1 MFTLKA
7 DFRMAWTFIDMIKTD
22 TLEAASDAASRI
34 GDPRLLVFHDPGHQF
49 GRAMARCL
57 GWRQHIAWDTY
68 FVYPADVRWV
78 GEEMPAPEY
87 WFHQLRDREVWE
99 RTADAEFGTSEWT
112 QALAEKSEADP
123 AHFATGADLRT
134 ALSEAV
140 TAAGSAQR
148 PSALPPG
155 GSSLFGS

>member
-1 MFTLKA
+1 MRRLGSTTPIA
-7 DFRMAWTFIDMIKTD
+7 RV
-22 TLEAASDAASRI
+22 SRSRSSARPSH
-34 GDPRLLVFHDPGHQF
+34 G
-49 GRAMARCL
+49 RCL

-68 FVYPADVRWV
+68 FIYPADVRWV

-155 GSSLFGS
+155 GEILSAYGAIKGRFLFCRKGARCALRKVA